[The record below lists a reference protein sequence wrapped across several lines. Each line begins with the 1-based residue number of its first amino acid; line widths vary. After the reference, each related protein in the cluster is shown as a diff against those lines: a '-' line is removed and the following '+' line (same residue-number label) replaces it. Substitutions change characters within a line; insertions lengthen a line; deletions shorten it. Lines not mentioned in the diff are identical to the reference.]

1 MDGSKH
7 TDEGNPAREAGP
19 LRSDYEQ
26 EQDYDYVSAPPNNQD
41 PLTNNPR
48 IAEALRHL
56 MAMRETGRIPV
67 SSSRR
72 EGLEDSTIPGP
83 TSQSYQP
90 AL

>member
-1 MDGSKH
+1 MVGSKH
-7 TDEGNPAREAGP
+7 TDEGNPARDAGP

-26 EQDYDYVSAPPNNQD
+26 EQDYDYESAPPNNQY

-48 IAEALRHL
+48 IAEALRQL
-56 MAMRETGRIPV
+56 MV
-67 SSSRR
+67 KR

-83 TSQSYQP
+83 TSQSHQP